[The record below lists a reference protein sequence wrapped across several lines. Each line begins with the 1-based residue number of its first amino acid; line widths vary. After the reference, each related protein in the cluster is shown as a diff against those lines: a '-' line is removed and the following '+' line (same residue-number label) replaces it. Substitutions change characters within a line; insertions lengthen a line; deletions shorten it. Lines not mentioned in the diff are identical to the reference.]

1 MWVEWIDVRAA
12 ACAAALLLAATTRVA
27 ADSTGLLVPDRF
39 TAITTG
45 MTPRGLELRID
56 IRKWSDETSRT
67 AAVAALSTRFA
78 ASKALANLPTL
89 GYVWDGNGAVGY
101 AVKYAHRTWTPE
113 GQRVT
118 FVTEKNL
125 GNYDIK
131 PWAADPPLGR
141 PDPGYSVIELYL
153 DARGRGEGA
162 LSLASEVRVDV
173 VNRAVSLAPGAPRLL
188 ANAVLQPKPY
198 LARRT

>member
-89 GYVWDGNGAVGY
+89 GYVWVGNGAVGY
-101 AVKYAHRTWTPE
+101 AVKYAHRSWTS
-113 GQRVT
+113 QRPMRDVR
-118 FVTEKNL
+118 
-125 GNYDIK
+125 D
-131 PWAADPPLGR
+131 
-141 PDPGYSVIELYL
+141 
-153 DARGRGEGA
+153 GEE
-162 LSLASEVRVDV
+162 SR
-173 VNRAVSLAPGAPRLL
+173 
-188 ANAVLQPKPY
+188 
-198 LARRT
+198 